1 MIRPTCQSHFSPLN
15 LSTLVPLHLAPHRH
29 HLLCHRLISP
39 RQREPRGEKESQDD
53 WYHHSSSSAAPQY
66 CRGFEIPW
74 LPVLGCLAATA
85 WMPGL
90 EAQLPPRH
98 PLMLACGRSQT
109 LSGRARA
116 HGCSCARL
124 LAACRSLASS
134 RLLARVATFLLASLG
149 RARPTTAHV
158 RGSTL
163 LGGARLW
170 PLATCGSCSLL
181 APTNVTTGK
190 QR

>member
-1 MIRPTCQSHFSPLN
+1 VIQPTCQSHFSPLN

-39 RQREPRGEKESQDD
+39 RQREPRGKKESQDD

-90 EAQLPPRH
+90 EAEPPPRH
-98 PLMLACGRSQT
+98 PSMLACGRSQT
-109 LSGRARA
+109 
-116 HGCSCARL
+116 CVRL
-124 LAACRSLASS
+124 LAACRSLASLAACQS
-134 RLLARVATFLLASLG
+134 LASLRLLARVATFLLASLG
-149 RARPTTAHV
+149 RARPMTARV

-181 APTNVTTGK
+181 APTNVNTGK

>member
-1 MIRPTCQSHFSPLN
+1 M
-15 LSTLVPLHLAPHRH
+15 
-29 HLLCHRLISP
+29 P
-39 RQREPRGEKESQDD
+39 RCYCLDAWLRG
-53 WYHHSSSSAAPQY
+53 
-66 CRGFEIPW
+66 G
-74 LPVLGCLAATA
+74 AATV
-85 WMPGL
+85 
-90 EAQLPPRH
+90 PPVDACLR
-98 PLMLACGRSQT
+98 PLSNVVGQS
-109 LSGRARA
+109 SP

-190 QR
+190 QWWRPQTPIGVVGISWTTNKSSSARNTAVAFYPGVYRGVIYISAGKTVSEEI